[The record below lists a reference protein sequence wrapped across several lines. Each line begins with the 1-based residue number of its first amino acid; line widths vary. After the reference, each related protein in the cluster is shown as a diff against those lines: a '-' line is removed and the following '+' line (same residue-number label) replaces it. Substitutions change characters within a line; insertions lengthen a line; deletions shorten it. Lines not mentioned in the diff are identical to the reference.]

1 MADLVDA
8 LKQLSSEH
16 NAALNPVII
25 ATGVVVSIDPLKI
38 QIDQKTTLLESMLRL
53 TNAVKDH
60 ATEVVIPPVVDSNGD
75 FSSGTYTI
83 TIKNVLKIGES
94 VFMVRDQGGQK
105 YTVIDRVVS

>member
-16 NAALNPVII
+16 SAALNPVII
-25 ATGVVVSIDPLKI
+25 ATGVVVSIDPLKV

-60 ATEVVIPPVVDSNGD
+60 TTEVVIPPVVDSNGD
-75 FSSGTYTI
+75 YSSGTYTI
-83 TIKNVLKIGES
+83 TIKNGLKIGES
-94 VFMVRDQGGQK
+94 VFMIRDQGGQK
-105 YTVIDRVVS
+105 YTVIDRM

>member
-8 LKQLSSEH
+8 LRQLS
-16 NAALNPVII
+16 ADTGAGLNPVII
-25 ATGVVVSIDPLKI
+25 STGVVVSVDPLKI

-60 ATEVVIPPVVDSNGD
+60 TTEVVIPPVVDSNGD

-83 TIKNVLKIGES
+83 TIKNGLKVGES
-94 VFMVRDQGGQK
+94 VFMIRDQGGQK
-105 YTVIDRVVS
+105 YTVIDRT

>member
-8 LKQLSSEH
+8 LKQLSAEH
-16 NAALNPVII
+16 STALNPVII
-25 ATGVVVSIDPLKI
+25 AAGVVVSVNPLKI
-38 QIDQKTTLLESMLRL
+38 MIDQKTPLYASMLRL

-60 ATEVVIPPVVDSNGD
+60 TTEVVIPAVFDSNGD
-75 FSSGTYTI
+75 YASGTYTI
-83 TIKNVLKIGES
+83 TIKNGLKIGES

>member
-16 NAALNPVII
+16 SEALNPVII
-25 ATGVVVSIDPLKI
+25 ATGVVASIDPLKI
-38 QIDQKTTLLESMLRL
+38 MIDPKTPLYESMLRL

-60 ATEVVIPPVVDSNGD
+60 TTEVVIPPVVDSNGD
-75 FSSGTYTI
+75 FSSGSYTI
-83 TIKNVLKIGES
+83 TIKNGLKIGES

>member
-1 MADLVDA
+1 MADLVEA
-8 LKQLSSEH
+8 LRQLS
-16 NAALNPVII
+16 ADTGATLNPVIS
-25 ATGVVVSIDPLKI
+25 ATGVVVSADPLKI

-60 ATEVVIPPVVDSNGD
+60 EVDITIHGISDSHGD
-75 FSSGTYTI
+75 SFSGLTTI
-83 TIKNVLKIGES
+83 TVHNGLKVGES

>member
-8 LKQLSSEH
+8 LKQLSAETG
-16 NAALNPVII
+16 AGLNPVII
-25 ATGVVVSIDPLKI
+25 ATGVVVSVDPLKI

-53 TNAVKDH
+53 TNAVTDH
-60 ATEVVIPPVVDSNGD
+60 DIDMNIPGIGPATVSVAGS
-75 FSSGTYTI
+75 
-83 TIKNVLKIGES
+83 LKIGES